1 MEKLGGQIE
10 FLCLTCGVQG
20 LCSADCPQ
28 SVDELSEM
36 VILCPKCGDHVI
48 TTQFSRKER
57 ASLVLTV

>member
-20 LCSADCPQ
+20 LCSADCPE
-28 SVDELSEM
+28 SVGELSEM
-36 VILCPKCGDHVI
+36 ILCPKCGDHVV
-48 TTQFSRKER
+48 TTHLYRKER